1 VGTNHTPLDTRVYT
15 KNMVKRVAKSG
26 STTLLTKD
34 DRAYLLAFKQ
44 AARRHVKKVTRTR
57 AAAMQEL
64 VDAGIY
70 APSGKLRKQYRSVA

>member
-1 VGTNHTPLDTRVYT
+1 MGTNHIPLDTRVYT